1 MPVKRKRQTTVIQA
15 RPYPQLTEEP
25 PCLQDG
31 GGATVG
37 HELARRARMAGAY
50 TVGDQMPPAVI
61 LWPDGER
68 RWSPVLD
75 DLKLLLPELYVLG
88 DMAWQA
94 AEPWV

>member
-1 MPVKRKRQTTVIQA
+1 MQ
-15 RPYPQLTEEP
+15 E
-25 PCLQDG
+25 G

-37 HELARRARMAGAY
+37 HELARRARTAGAY